1 MAMADLLIRGM
12 AMRVLAFLL
21 PAIPVMAIQDLV
33 HSVLAMP
40 DMVTL
45 DLAILLLSTSLP
57 PLKLLAN
64 PANPAPP
71 PRQSLAS
78 PRQPSLL
85 SEELTQLPAVI
96 WPTLLVSCMS
106 REDSVETMDA
116 IHKGT
121 KPPPSG
127 AFTDSRC
134 FFDNFAH
141 RVQ

>member
-33 HSVLAMP
+33 HWVLAMP

-45 DLAILLLSTSLP
+45 DLATLLLSTSLP

-64 PANPAPP
+64 PASPAPP
-71 PRQSLAS
+71 PRQSLAP
-78 PRQPSLL
+78 PRQPFLL

-96 WPTLLVSCMS
+96 WPTLLVSYMS

-127 AFTDSRC
+127 AFTD
-134 FFDNFAH
+134 
-141 RVQ
+141 